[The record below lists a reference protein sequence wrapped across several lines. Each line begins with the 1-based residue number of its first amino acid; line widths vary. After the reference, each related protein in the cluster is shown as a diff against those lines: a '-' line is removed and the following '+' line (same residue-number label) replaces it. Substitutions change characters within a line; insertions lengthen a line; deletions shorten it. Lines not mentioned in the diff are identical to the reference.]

1 MRNKKIIYFVLI
13 LLPLFLQTNRLAAQE
28 FVSARIVCGPW
39 IQAAG
44 ETEFTVVW
52 ETTAPA
58 VSWVEVAPND
68 SSHFYA
74 CERTKYYESV
84 YGRRPVNTLHT
95 VKITGLTKGTAY
107 RYRIYQQALL
117 LNEGN
122 KRMIFGEASGNDLL
136 EHRGYAVTT
145 LNAARPECRFSMLN
159 DIHGNDS
166 LFRNLTKDILRH
178 KNNFMI
184 FNGDMLSQIESPQQI
199 RNGYLKSAG
208 ESFAPFLPVY
218 AVRGNHEYRG
228 AASYDYMRY
237 FPTSTGQPY
246 YTFRDGPAF
255 FIALDCGEDK
265 PDSDI
270 RYDGLSLTGRLREE
284 QAAWLK
290 KVVASD
296 EFKAAP
302 VKIVILHMPP
312 AWKDSNWHGMK
323 EIARLFMPILN
334 EAGIDLMLCG
344 HLHRYLF
351 LEKGEAGNSFPI
363 LINANQ
369 TRVDAVVDSRRIHLS
384 VVDAGGKILHARII
398 NSKLTF

>member
-1 MRNKKIIYFVLI
+1 MKKKKIIYPALI
-13 LLPLFLQTNRLAAQE
+13 LLACLLYIKLAAQE
-28 FVSARIVCGPW
+28 FVSARIACGPW

-52 ETTAPA
+52 ETTAAA
-58 VSWVEVAPND
+58 VAWVEVAPDD

-74 CERTKYYESV
+74 CERPKYYESV
-84 YGRRPVNTLHT
+84 YGRRPAGTLHT
-95 VKITGLTKGTAY
+95 VRITGLTPATAY
-107 RYRIYQQALL
+107 RYRLYQQTLL

-122 KRMIFGEASGNDLL
+122 KRMVFGEAFGNDLL
-136 EHRGYAVTT
+136 RHRDYTVTT
-145 LNAARPECRFSMLN
+145 LDANRPECRFSVVN

-178 KNNFMI
+178 GNNFMI

-199 RNGYLKSAG
+199 RDGYMKSAG
-208 ESFAPFLPVY
+208 EFFSPFLPVY
-218 AVRGNHEYRG
+218 AVRGNHEHRG

-270 RYDGLSLTGRLREE
+270 RYYGLSLTDRLREE
-284 QAAWLK
+284 QAAWLRQ
-290 KVVASD
+290 VVASD
-296 EFKAAP
+296 AFKAAP

-312 AWKDSNWHGMK
+312 AWKENHWHGMK
-323 EIARLFMPILN
+323 EIARLFLPVLN
-334 EAGIDLMLCG
+334 DAGINLMLCG

-351 LEKGEAGNSFPI
+351 LEKGAADNNFPI
-363 LINANQ
+363 LINAHQ
-369 TRVDAVVDSRRIHLS
+369 TRVDAVVDSRGIHLS
-384 VVDAGGKILHARII
+384 VIDAAGKILH
-398 NSKLTF
+398 THFVE